1 MMLKQP
7 IDEHDLLNERPLSF
21 FSSNR

>member
-1 MMLKQP
+1 MMLEQP

>member
-1 MMLKQP
+1 MMLEQP
-7 IDEHDLLNERPLSF
+7 IDEHDLLNERPLGF